1 MRSVSIKGVAFG
13 VLAVLVID
21 LVGGA
26 AGIPLF
32 AKDMSVES
40 INSVAKNQSFLLWSV
55 FIGTFSTVAG
65 GFVAAKIGKL
75 APYQNAAVICALGM
89 LFGIIMGGEAPLWFD
104 VTGYLTVVPADLL
117 GGYFIA
123 RQNA

>member
-75 APYQNAAVICALGM
+75 APYQNAAVIGALGM
-89 LFGIIMGGEAPLWFD
+89 VFGIIMGGEAPLWFD
-104 VTGYLTVVPADLL
+104 VTGYLTVVPAALL
-117 GGYFIA
+117 GGYFVA